1 MISPLLLIK
10 MQEIQVYRKYPSICL
25 IRRKQYLINWKLEVE
40 NIRKKSLKA
49 YILLESMVAM
59 TLLIFLVTFVLD
71 QVIQVKKQTHEENRK
86 IEALNVA
93 LMAVDIGEERLKI
106 NDVEVFIEESTSK
119 IVVWES
125 GKVLITLEK
134 KKTF

>member
-1 MISPLLLIK
+1 M
-10 MQEIQVYRKYPSICL
+10 
-25 IRRKQYLINWKLEVE
+25 E

>member
-1 MISPLLLIK
+1 
-10 MQEIQVYRKYPSICL
+10 
-25 IRRKQYLINWKLEVE
+25 
-40 NIRKKSLKA
+40 
-49 YILLESMVAM
+49 MVAM
-59 TLLIFLVTFVLD
+59 TLLIFLVTFVLN
-71 QVIQVKKQTHEENRK
+71 QVIQVKKQTYEENRK

-106 NDVEVFIEESTSK
+106 NDVEVFIEESPSK

-134 KKTF
+134 KKAL